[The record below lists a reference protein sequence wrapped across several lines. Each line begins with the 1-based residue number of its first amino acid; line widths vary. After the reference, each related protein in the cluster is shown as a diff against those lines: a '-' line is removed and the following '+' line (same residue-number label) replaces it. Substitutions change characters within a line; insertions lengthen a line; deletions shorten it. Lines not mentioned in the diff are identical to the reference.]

1 MTPKETIIIKRQFI
15 GNNHPFAKYGDPITI
30 TFIKK
35 EVLSSWMYLCFNMQ
49 GHGDEPISLL
59 AYVRKRVNR
68 ICQTGSVYS

>member
-1 MTPKETIIIKRQFI
+1 M
-15 GNNHPFAKYGDPITI
+15 
-30 TFIKK
+30 
-35 EVLSSWMYLCFNMQ
+35 NMQ

>member
-1 MTPKETIIIKRQFI
+1 MKPKETIIIKRQFI
-15 GNNHPFAKYGDPITI
+15 GSNHPFAKYGDPITI

-35 EVLSSWMYLCFNMQ
+35 EVLSSWMQLYMNMQ

-59 AYVRKRVNR
+59 GYVRKRVNR

>member
-1 MTPKETIIIKRQFI
+1 MTKETIEIKVEYI
-15 GNNHPFAKYGDPITI
+15 GDKHPFLKHGDPIKI
-30 TFIKK
+30 TFIKQ
-35 EVLSSWMYLCFNMQ
+35 EVLSSWMQLYMNMQ